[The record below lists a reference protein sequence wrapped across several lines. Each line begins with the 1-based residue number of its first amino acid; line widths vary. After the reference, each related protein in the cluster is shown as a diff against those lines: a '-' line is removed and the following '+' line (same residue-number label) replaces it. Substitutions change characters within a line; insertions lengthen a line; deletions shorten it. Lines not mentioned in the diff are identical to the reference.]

1 MRNVFSRYLGR
12 LMARSKKAFISKQD
26 SARLRLLS
34 DENRTCRLLSGALS
48 NVTFGEYVAILEST
62 VVDDAHIADFSY
74 ISNYSRINN
83 VEIGKFCSI
92 GSGVHIG
99 LGMHP
104 VRGFVSTSPVFYSP
118 ENPGCPLSFQ
128 SSKTFNDAAPRTVL
142 GNDVWIGTSAII
154 PGGINIGT
162 GAVVAAG
169 AVVVKDV
176 PPYAVVGGNPAQI
189 IRYRF
194 SEEHIKLLLESEW
207 WNWPLKEFVRC
218 VDDFSDIE
226 KFEVRLT
233 SAAQAKS

>member
-1 MRNVFSRYLGR
+1 
-12 LMARSKKAFISKQD
+12 
-26 SARLRLLS
+26 LLVE
-34 DENRTCRLLSGALS
+34 ENHTCRLLSGALV
-48 NVTFGEYVAILEST
+48 NVSFGEYVAILEGS
-62 VVDDAHIADFSY
+62 VVYDAHISDFSY
-74 ISNYSRINN
+74 ISNYSRISN
-83 VEIGKFCSI
+83 VEVGKFCSI

-118 ENPGCPLSFQ
+118 ENPGCPLSVQKFKVF
-128 SSKTFNDAAPRTVL
+128 SDGAPRTVI
-142 GNDVWIGTSAII
+142 GNDVWIGTNAII

-194 SEEHIKLLLESEW
+194 SEDRIKFLLESQW
-207 WNWPLKEFVRC
+207 WNWPLKELFRC

-226 KFEVRLT
+226 KFVVRST
-233 SAAQAKS
+233 SAAHAKS